1 MLYLL
6 VDRASGKMTLSKIEL
21 NLTQVKPR
29 CRESKRWVLYSF
41 YGLFELSNDLF
52 LSFQS
57 PTNIDVYRT
66 TLPTLPQCQP
76 ASQLPATPPQSA
88 SIQLADDGLSSCS
101 KDYYLLVLIS
111 SQQGVA
117 LAKLGGGRKKRK
129 KERREE
135 ESCLWKTDRKK
146 SVREKKYR
154 RIFSNIPL
162 PSLGG
167 LNQYLTEW
175 SCWFSIVSLWPAIA
189 SSFLKK
195 AVTTNSKEG
204 FIDID
209 QEFYFHIFISYF
221 YWMSQGE
228 NGDGLVCCSGW
239 VRERSFIIR
248 HRNTEFCLWVEF
260 KLFDSTQQRKCY
272 KCLLLNLNLIFSIRR
287 KEKTIPHKLI
297 IIVYWG
303 LLKTIKA

>member
-129 KERREE
+129 KER
-135 ESCLWKTDRKK
+135 KKGGRKNL
-146 SVREKKYR
+146 VYERQTEKRVWGKK
-154 RIFSNIPL
+154 NI
-162 PSLGG
+162 GG
-167 LNQYLTEW
+167 YFQTSPFHLLAAWINTWLNGAVD
-175 SCWFSIVSLWPAIA
+175 FR
-189 SSFLKK
+189 SSRYGQL
-195 AVTTNSKEG
+195 
-204 FIDID
+204 
-209 QEFYFHIFISYF
+209 
-221 YWMSQGE
+221 
-228 NGDGLVCCSGW
+228 
-239 VRERSFIIR
+239 
-248 HRNTEFCLWVEF
+248 
-260 KLFDSTQQRKCY
+260 
-272 KCLLLNLNLIFSIRR
+272 
-287 KEKTIPHKLI
+287 
-297 IIVYWG
+297 
-303 LLKTIKA
+303 